1 MNIKIPAINNNMD
14 VEGVAVSKFVFGQEY
29 NEPLIHQLIVA
40 YMAAARSGTKKQK
53 NRSEVSGGGAK
64 PWKQKGSGRA
74 RAGSSRSP
82 LWRSGGV
89 TFASLNRDFRQKLNK
104 KMYRAGM
111 RSILSELIRQERLII
126 ADDVFPSSPKTK
138 ELSIKLKRYEDS
150 RILIITEAINS
161 DLFLAA
167 RNLSNVEVCV
177 SSSLSPVA
185 LVNSDRVIVTTQAV
199 RLIEE
204 RLA

>member
-1 MNIKIPAINNNMD
+1 MKIIIPANNGNSD
-14 VEGVAVSKFVFGQEY
+14 VESVAVSNTVFGQEF

-40 YMAAARSGTKKQK
+40 YMAAARSGTTKQK

-89 TFASLNRDFRQKLNK
+89 TFASSNRDYRQKLNR
-104 KMYRAGM
+104 KMYRVGM
-111 RSILSELIRQERLII
+111 RSILSELLRQQRMEIY
-126 ADDVFPSSPKTK
+126 DDVFPASPKTK
-138 ELSIKLKRYEDS
+138 ELFSKLKKYEDN
-150 RILIITEAINS
+150 RILIIVDTFNS

-167 RNLSNVEVCV
+167 RNLPNIEVCI
-177 SSSLSPVA
+177 SSSINPVV
-185 LVNSDRVIVTTQAV
+185 LVNSDKVILTSQAV
-199 RLIEE
+199 KLIEE

>member
-1 MNIKIPAINNNMD
+1 MNIQIPATNNNMD
-14 VEGVAVSKFVFGQEY
+14 VNSVAVSDIVFGQVF
-29 NEPLIHQLIVA
+29 NEPLVHQLIVA

-89 TFASLNRDFRQKLNK
+89 TFASSNRNFRQKLNK

-111 RSILSELIRQERLII
+111 RSILSELLRQERLVIT
-126 ADDVFPSSPKTK
+126 DDVFPSTPKTK
-138 ELSIKLKRYEDS
+138 ELSKKLKEYENK
-150 RILIITEAINS
+150 RILIITDALNS

-185 LVNSDRVIVTTQAV
+185 LVNSDKVIVTTKAI

-204 RLA
+204 KLA